1 MATNTRIISCVVFFI
16 LVIGLSAL
24 FVAATGVK
32 FVLNSSP
39 FAESDMSSWTS
50 AEAHDK
56 GTWICDV
63 DLAPSRFFW
72 KGKPIA
78 VKEAW
83 IEAVAVL
90 DHVGVW
96 IPIYRRVVGYY
107 LCFTLS
113 EGEAVFRTYPSP
125 MFVLGKK
132 HEGIGSSTSAREIV
146 FYQQVDEYEDLANQ
160 RISITESFKELE
172 GTIAI
177 TLRK

>member
-16 LVIGLSAL
+16 FVIGLCAL
-24 FVAATGVK
+24 FVVATGVK

-39 FAESDMSSWTS
+39 FSETDSSSWTS
-50 AEAHDK
+50 AEAHDR

-72 KGKPIA
+72 KGEPIA
-78 VKEAW
+78 IKEAW

-96 IPIYRRVVGYY
+96 IPIYRRVGGYY
-107 LCFTLS
+107 LCFTLA
-113 EGEAVFRTYPSP
+113 EGEALFRGYPNP
-125 MFVLGKK
+125 MFVLGNR
-132 HEGIGSSTSAREIV
+132 HESIGRGTSAKEII
-146 FYQQVDEYEDLANQ
+146 FYQRVDEYEDLANQ
-160 RISITESFKELE
+160 RISISESFKELE